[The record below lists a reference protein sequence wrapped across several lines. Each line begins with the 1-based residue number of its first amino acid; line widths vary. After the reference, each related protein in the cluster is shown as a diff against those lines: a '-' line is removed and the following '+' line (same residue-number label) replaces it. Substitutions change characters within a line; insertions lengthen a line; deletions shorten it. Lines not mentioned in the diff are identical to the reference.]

1 MKKTILLSLSIL
13 VFCLNINTYGQ
24 KFSKDGIHYS
34 LNSRS
39 AVTVIGVDRSIL
51 TYADIPEQVTYNNI
65 SYKVTRIGKNAF
77 EGPTE
82 VSKRTLNQIFL
93 PSTIEVIEEK
103 AFYRC
108 EASSI
113 VLSEGLKD
121 IGARAFML
129 SEISSIVIPYS
140 CEILGGQCFRNTP
153 LMSIS
158 VPKKFQCNSIESMK
172 AYWGLEG
179 RSLVFKFYEEEKSQI
194 KADPK
199 NIASQQS
206 DVDKN
211 IPKTNVKNENTF
223 AFIIANQNYKNA
235 IEVPF
240 ALNDGR
246 VFKEYCSQTLGID
259 ERHINLY
266 EDATMGDFYNCID
279 KMKKVSEIYED
290 ASIIFYYAGHAF
302 PDEKTKASYLLP
314 IDGNGKTTAVAYS
327 LNNLY
332 KELSSVKT
340 KNVLCF
346 IDACF
351 SGATRDGEVL
361 VAGRGV
367 AIKPKEETPLG
378 NIIVFS
384 SATGA
389 ETAHQYEQQQHGLFT
404 YFLLKKLQES
414 KGNITLGE
422 LSKYIIDNVKRTSYE
437 VNNKP
442 QTPTVIPSQA
452 LQDKWQKIKL

>member
-34 LNSRS
+34 VNSRS

-65 SYKVTRIGKNAF
+65 SYKVTRIGKYAF
-77 EGPTE
+77 VDPGESSE
-82 VSKRTLNQIFL
+82 RTLNQIFL
-93 PSTIEVIEEK
+93 PSTIEVIEEE
-103 AFYRC
+103 AFFNC

-113 VLSEGLKD
+113 VLSEGLKS
-121 IGARAFML
+121 IGARAFSY

-140 CEILGGQCFRNTP
+140 CDDIGFSCFFASH
-153 LMSIS
+153 LSSIS
-158 VPKKFQCNSIESMK
+158 MPKTYQGKNIDAMRAKMDVPKG
-172 AYWGLEG
+172 AT
-179 RSLVFKFYEEEKSQI
+179 FKFYEKETAQI
-194 KADPK
+194 KENPK

-211 IPKTNVKNENTF
+211 IPKTTTKNENTF